1 MTADAAVVGSGPN
14 GLSAALTLARAGLS
28 VRVYEAAEH
37 LGGAASTIRVDGAL
51 HDTGSAVHPTALV
64 SPFFRAIGLADAV
77 DFAVPDLSYAHP
89 LPGGETALIWRSLER
104 TLAGLEQHSR
114 ADAAAYRRL
123 IAPLAHRGVA
133 LGELLLR
140 PLLPVPPALAP
151 PTFSG
156 TTAAVRLGVATL
168 AAAAGSSAVAA
179 GLPNRYMP
187 EAVSAVLA
195 GLRGHMPGGSCGPA
209 AQGAG
214 LFLGALAHHG
224 WPIPRGGSG
233 AITAAL
239 AAMIDAAL
247 AGTPRPR
254 AEESAG
260 GAARAPANGRGRAW
274 LELGHPVADR
284 AELDEPIVLF
294 ATSAE
299 HVASAVARMPERYRA
314 ALRDTRRG
322 PGSAVVHLLT
332 NAPIPWADPRL
343 DAAGTVHLGGSAA
356 EIVAGERAS
365 SRRFDP
371 ANPYVLLSQPS
382 RFDPARAP
390 AGQHVVWAYTH
401 VPHGVE
407 LAEIGGEA
415 AVIDAVVGQVERSA
429 PGFRD
434 TIVRSWA
441 QGPRQLE
448 RENPA
453 LVGGDITGGAVDL
466 RGMLARPVFSR
477 PTLSGAPWRT
487 PVPGVYLASSSA
499 APGPAV
505 HGMAGHLAARAAI
518 ADAYPPQG

>member
-28 VRVYEAAEH
+28 VRVYEAADH

-51 HDTGSAVHPTALV
+51 YDTGSAVHPTALV

-77 DFAVPDLSYAHP
+77 DFAVPDLSFAHP
-89 LPGGETALIWRSLER
+89 LPGGEPALIWRSLER

-123 IAPLAHRGVA
+123 IGPLAHRGVA

-140 PLLPVPPALAP
+140 PLLPVPPALVSL
-151 PTFSG
+151 TYSG
-156 TTAAVRLGVATL
+156 TTAAARLGVATL
-168 AAAAGSSAVAA
+168 AAAAGSTMAGS
-179 GLPNRYMP
+179 GLPGQYMP

-195 GLRGHMPGGSCGPA
+195 GLRAHMPGGSYGPA

-224 WPIPRGGSG
+224 WPIPKGGSG

-239 AAMIDAAL
+239 AAMIDDAL
-247 AGTPRPR
+247 ADTRYG
-254 AEESAG
+254 AG
-260 GAARAPANGRGRAW
+260 GPAAQAARTRANGRPRAW
-274 LELGHPVADR
+274 LELGHTVADR

-314 ALRDTRRG
+314 ALRNTRRG

-332 NAPIPWADPRL
+332 DAPAPWADPRL
-343 DAAGTVHLGGSAA
+343 AAAGTVHLGGSAA

-365 SRRFDP
+365 RRRFDP

-390 AGQHVVWAYTH
+390 AGRHVVWAYTH
-401 VPHGVE
+401 VPHGVD
-407 LAEIGGEA
+407 LGEIGGEA
-415 AVIDAVVGQVERSA
+415 AVIDAVVGQIERSA

-434 TIVRSWA
+434 AVVSAWV

-466 RGMLARPVFSR
+466 RGMLARPAASR
-477 PTLSGAPWRT
+477 SALAGVPWRT

-518 ADAYPPQG
+518 ADAHPPQG